1 MNEDFMRSTASVED
15 IYRIIYTEHY
25 DPYTVL
31 GIHKVS
37 VDGMPATSVRAFMPL
52 AAEAAVLR
60 EFDDGSIREYP
71 MEQVHEEGFWEYVFP
86 DEPEPFPYKL
96 KRVLPDGSEAVFYD
110 SYAFFPQ
117 LTQFDLYLFG
127 EGNHYRIYDKLGAH
141 YREING
147 IGGIEFA
154 VWAPNARSVSVIG
167 SFNNWDRRRH
177 AMRVLGSSGVWEI
190 FIPGISDGEL
200 YKFEIKTRDGHVID
214 KTDPFARA
222 MEVRPRSA
230 SLVATASTYEW
241 KDKKWLDRRAGS
253 TPLDGPVSIYEVHLG
268 SWKHAP
274 DRPGES
280 MTYRELA
287 EHLVPWVRDCGYTHV
302 EFLPMMEHPFDGSW
316 GYQVTGYYA
325 PTSRFGSPEDFMYLV
340 DAFHQEGI
348 GVILDWV
355 PAHFPKDGHA
365 LGYFDGSHLY
375 EHADPR
381 KGEHMD
387 WGTLIFNFGRNEV
400 RNFLLANALY
410 WIDHFHIDGLR
421 IDAVASMLYLDYSRN
436 DGEWL
441 PNEFGGRENLEA
453 ISFLT
458 QLNFAVHTNH
468 PGVMVMAEESTAF
481 PRITHA
487 VDSDGLG
494 FDLKWNMGWM
504 HDTLQYFEKDPLF
517 RNYHHSNLTFS
528 LLYAFTERFLLP
540 ISHDEVVHG
549 KKSLISKMPGD
560 YWQQFANLRLFLG
573 FMYGHPGK
581 KLLFMGQEFGQWNE
595 WNHDVQL
602 DWNLLDF
609 DAHRQLLT
617 WFRDLNRMYKQERPM
632 YEDDFSWEGFQWID
646 FEDSARSLLS
656 FERISRD
663 KQERLL
669 FLCNFTPSV
678 HQYYRLGVTEP
689 GDYVE
694 LLNSDATEYGGSGV
708 GNMGRVSSESHP
720 MHQREHS
727 VLLSV
732 PPLGMLV
739 LKRV

>member
-1 MNEDFMRSTASVED
+1 MRSTVNVED

-31 GIHKVS
+31 GIHKV
-37 VDGMPATSVRAFMPL
+37 VIEDHPATSVRAFMPL
-52 AAEAAVLR
+52 AAHAFVLR
-60 EFDDGSIREYP
+60 EFADGTIGEYP
-71 MEQVHEEGFWEYVFP
+71 MERIHEEGFWECLFP
-86 DEPEPFPYKL
+86 GEPEPFPYKL
-96 KRVLPDGSEAVFYD
+96 KRVLADGSDTVFFD

-117 LTQFDLYLFG
+117 LTNFDLYLFG

-141 YREING
+141 FKEING

-167 SFNNWDRRRH
+167 SFNGWDRRRH

-190 FIPGISDGEL
+190 FIPGIGDGEL
-200 YKFEIKTRDGHVID
+200 YKFEIKTHDGHVID

-230 SLVATASTYEW
+230 SIVATNNRYEW
-241 KDKKWLDRRAGS
+241 KDKAWLDHRAKIS
-253 TPLDGPVSIYEVHLG
+253 PLDGPVSIYEVHLG
-268 SWKHAP
+268 SWRHAP
-274 DRPGES
+274 DHPGEP

-287 EHLVPWVRDCGYTHV
+287 EYLVPWVRECGYTHV
-302 EFLPMMEHPFDGSW
+302 EFLPIMEHPFDGSW

-325 PTSRFGSPEDFMYLV
+325 PTSRYGSPEDFMYLI
-340 DAFHQEGI
+340 DAFHQAGI

-365 LGYFDGSHLY
+365 LGYFDGTHLF

-436 DGEWL
+436 EGEWI

-453 ISFLT
+453 MNFLR
-458 QLNFAVHTNH
+458 QLNFALQANH

-487 VDSDGLG
+487 VDNDGLG

-560 YWQQFANLRLFLG
+560 YWQQFANMRLFLG

-595 WNHDVQL
+595 WNHDTQL

-609 DAHRQLLT
+609 DAHKQLLT
-617 WFRDLNRMYKQERPM
+617 WFRDLNRVYRHERAM
-632 YEDDFSWEGFQWID
+632 FEDDFSWEGFQWID
-646 FEDSARSLLS
+646 FEDSTRSLLS

-663 KQERLL
+663 KEERLV
-669 FLCNFTPSV
+669 FLCNFTPTV
-678 HQYYRLGVTEP
+678 HHMYRLGVTDAGE
-689 GDYVE
+689 YVE

-708 GNMGRVSSESHP
+708 GNMGRVTSEAHP
-720 MHQREHS
+720 MHQRDHS

-732 PPLGMLV
+732 PPLGILI